1 MNRQLGDAVGTRG
14 RFPLVAVRSITMVTE
29 EFGFSKFSQNA
40 FYRAQ
45 NAHLVDMADV
55 GSGQRIID
63 LACGDGGVTKLIVD
77 RLKGARDSM
86 VIGIDQSAEML
97 RVAMENLNCRT
108 ASAVQFVQS
117 HVEHVSDT
125 VKESADTVFFCNAIH
140 YVPDKGELLTEIG
153 KVLKPGGQLAFN
165 TAFFDGAHPPET
177 VVFARKWMMRSLRIL
192 RSEYGLSPDRSVKVE
207 SRKQLTPEEYRTL
220 VEGHGFRI
228 AREEIE
234 TVQVPLDGWRD
245 ISGFRDFIAGVMPGV
260 PMDKAS
266 EALQK
271 GCERVFDDLNVD
283 AMPRNWLRVLAV
295 REDIPRPGQGL
306 A

>member
-1 MNRQLGDAVGTRG
+1 M
-14 RFPLVAVRSITMVTE
+14 AVRSITMVTE

-45 NAHLVDMADV
+45 NAHLVAMADV

-63 LACGDGGVTKLIVD
+63 LACGDGGVTKLIVA
-77 RLKGARDSM
+77 RLKGARDSV

-108 ASAVQFVQS
+108 ASAVQFIQS

-165 TAFFDGAHPPET
+165 TAFFEGAHPPET

-245 ISGFRDFIAGVMPGV
+245 ISAFRDFIAGVMPGV

-271 GCERVFDDLNVD
+271 GCERVFDDLKVE

-295 REDIPRPGQGL
+295 REGAPAMPSASRGV
-306 A
+306 

>member
-1 MNRQLGDAVGTRG
+1 MA
-14 RFPLVAVRSITMVTE
+14 TE
-29 EFGFSKFSQNA
+29 EFGFSQFSQNA

-63 LACGDGGVTKLIVD
+63 LACGDGGVTKLIVA
-77 RLKGARDSM
+77 RLKGARDSV
-86 VIGIDQSAEML
+86 VIGIDHSAEML

-108 ASAVQFVQS
+108 ASAVQFIQS
-117 HVEHVSDT
+117 HVENVSET

-177 VVFARKWMMRSLRIL
+177 VIFARKWMMKSLRIL
-192 RSEYGLSPDRSVKVE
+192 RTEYGLTPDRAAKVE

-245 ISGFRDFIAGVMPGV
+245 ISGFSDFIAGVMPGV

-266 EALQK
+266 QALQT
-271 GCERVFDDLNVD
+271 GCERVFEELNVE

-295 REDIPRPGQGL
+295 REGVPAMPSASRS